1 MSSFSDIQEI
11 SYAYTLKQLVEK
23 CNYNFNTIRDSAG
36 PRGKDGKP
44 GETGQRGKRGKS
56 IHFVNYQFD
65 DEASDDNFGVTEAKN
80 AIENAIENEGLEV
93 EVGDIV
99 MFSNCYYTNISSIDE
114 DGTIHIGEDEDEK
127 VYQFRGQRG
136 LTGEQGKPG
145 DGDIFEITGSA
156 ISFNTD
162 PNKNYPKRLNL
173 LTTSGSNTLN
183 VGGAI
188 GVFNSETE
196 VGTISGINGFNISS
210 TGDMNL
216 SSNNNIVV
224 KKNGGGSMN
233 IGNDVRIEALNKSIK
248 INGDVIEL
256 NGITKLGNNVTI
268 GDNIKFET
276 GSSQI
281 NKNSVKTDETTTKT
295 LKVVDNGGNSTML
308 SITGTYGLR
317 VGNQEKYLSI
327 STTGKI
333 TTTSPIECN
342 GSTISVNGTIL
353 DTPKFSF
360 SLFPKNINTPANWA
374 SFGFD
379 LCIRDVKNLGETA
392 PSTLNSRSIYFKFK
406 IPSNDGTVSTRYFV
420 IDNPTTQIG
429 KLNINFEAIKSN
441 STNSP
446 EEILPNYETPTQ
458 SVLKSN
464 RIYSSSD
471 DAYTEEVLRESLD
484 ISVGNIN
491 LDSPDSA
498 VRFETITN
506 NISIRK
512 NYHAELLKN
521 MLDVSDS
528 SKIKDMSNTFTR
540 LKSSNEDK
548 YTFVMVKPTT
558 PSDLFVWNF
567 KIA

>member
-11 SYAYTLKQLVEK
+11 SYADTLKQLVEK
-23 CNYNFNTIRDSAG
+23 CNYNFNIIRDSAG

-44 GETGQRGKRGKS
+44 GETGPRGKRGKS

-65 DEASDDNFGVTEAKN
+65 DEASDDNFDVTEA
-80 AIENAIENEGLEV
+80 ENAIEDEGLEV
-93 EVGDIV
+93 EVDDIV
-99 MFSNCYYTNISSIDE
+99 MFSNCYYANISSIDE
-114 DGTIHIGEDEDEK
+114 DGTIHVGG
-127 VYQFRGQRG
+127 VYQFRGRRG
-136 LTGEQGKPG
+136 LTGEQGEPG
-145 DGDIFEITGSA
+145 TGDMFVGTGTG
-156 ISFNTD
+156 ISFNTQ
-162 PNKNYPKRLNL
+162 KGYSKLNL
-173 LTTSGSNTLN
+173 LASDSNTSNTLN
-183 VGGAI
+183 VGGSI
-188 GVFNSETE
+188 GVFNSDTI
-196 VGTISGINGFNISS
+196 VGRIDGTNGFNISS
-210 TGDMNL
+210 INDMNI
-216 SSNNNIVV
+216 SSNNNVVV

-233 IGNDVRIEALNKSIK
+233 IGNEEVRIEVLQKSIK
-248 INGDVIEL
+248 INDNGIEL
-256 NGITKLGNNVTI
+256 NGITKFGRDVTI
-268 GDNIKFET
+268 GDDYNIKFET

-281 NKNSVKTDETTTKT
+281 KKDSVKTDITTTKT
-295 LKVVDNGGNSTML
+295 LKVVDNSGISTVL
-308 SITGTYGLR
+308 SITGTEG
-317 VGNQEKYLSI
+317 LSI
-327 STTGKI
+327 GNLKIFTTGKI
-333 TTTSPIECN
+333 TTESPI
-342 GSTISVNGTIL
+342 VYNGTIL
-353 DTPKFSF
+353 DIPKFSF
-360 SLFPKNINTPANWA
+360 SLFPKNMNTPANWA

-379 LCIRDVKNLGETA
+379 LCIRDVVNLGETA

-521 MLDVSDS
+521 MLNVSDS

>member
-11 SYAYTLKQLVEK
+11 SYADTLKELVEK

-44 GETGQRGKRGKS
+44 GETGPRGKRGKS

-65 DEASDDNFGVTEAKN
+65 DEASDDNFDVTEAKN

-99 MFSNCYYTNISSIDE
+99 MFSNCYYANISSIDE
-114 DGTIHIGEDEDEK
+114 EGTIHIGG

-188 GVFNSETE
+188 GVFNSNTE
-196 VGTISGINGFNISS
+196 VGRIDGTNGFKISS

-224 KKNGGGSMN
+224 KNNGGGSMN
-233 IGNDVRIEALNKSIK
+233 IGNEIIIYGNS
-248 INGDVIEL
+248 IEL
-256 NGITKLGNNVTI
+256 NGITKFGNNVTI

-281 NKNSVKTDETTTKT
+281 TKNLVKTDTVKTDVTTTKT
-295 LKVVDNGGNSTML
+295 LNVVDNSGNSTVL

-333 TTTSPIECN
+333 ETTSPIVCN
-342 GSTISVNGTIL
+342 GATISVNGTIL

-379 LCIRDVKNLGETA
+379 LCIRDVINLGETA
-392 PSTLNSRSIYFKFK
+392 PRPQLDPDNIYFKFK

-420 IDNPTTQIG
+420 IENPTTQIG

-471 DAYTEEVLRESLD
+471 DAYIEEVLRESLD

-521 MLDVSDS
+521 MLNVDVSDP

-540 LKSSNEDK
+540 LKSLNEEE
-548 YTFVMVKPTT
+548 YTFVMPKPTT
-558 PSDLFVWNF
+558 PSELLVWIF

>member
-11 SYAYTLKQLVEK
+11 SYADTLKKLVEK
-23 CNYNFNTIRDSAG
+23 CNYNFNTIRNTIRDSAG

-44 GETGQRGKRGKS
+44 GETGLRGKRGKS

-114 DGTIHIGEDEDEK
+114 DGTIHVDRL
-127 VYQFRGQRG
+127 YQFRGQRG

-183 VGGAI
+183 VGGASGAI
-188 GVFNSETE
+188 GVFNSGTE
-196 VGTISGINGFNISS
+196 VGTISGTNGFNISS

-233 IGNDVRIEALNKSIK
+233 IGNDVRIEALNQSIK
-248 INGDVIEL
+248 INGDGIEL
-256 NGITKLGNNVTI
+256 NGITKFGRDVTI
-268 GDNIKFET
+268 GDNYNIKFET

-281 NKNSVKTDETTTKT
+281 KKDSVKTDITTTKT
-295 LKVVDNGGNSTML
+295 LKVVDNSGISTVL
-308 SITGTYGLR
+308 SITGTEGLS
-317 VGNQEKYLSI
+317 VGNLKI
-327 STTGKI
+327 FTTGKI
-333 TTTSPIECN
+333 TTESPI
-342 GSTISVNGTIL
+342 VYNGTIL

-360 SLFPKNINTPANWA
+360 SLYPKNMSTPANWE

-379 LCIRDVKNLGETA
+379 LCIRDVVNLGETA

-429 KLNINFEAIKSN
+429 KLKINFEAIKSN

-521 MLDVSDS
+521 MLNVDDP

-540 LKSSNEDK
+540 LKSLNENENN
-548 YTFVMVKPTT
+548 YTFVMPKPTT
-558 PSDLFVWNF
+558 PSELLVWNF